1 MSITI
6 GEVKLL
12 TATPKAWLEVAVRHV
27 PELLSDHAC
36 CEKKAATMALNLMKH
51 FYAYPDILSKLS
63 KIAREEL
70 VHYEQVLQMHK
81 KLKYRF
87 KPKPACRYA
96 KALWQEVDKSG
107 PLALV
112 DQLMICAIIEARSC
126 ERFAKL
132 TPILPEP
139 LSSYYD
145 KLYQAEKRH
154 ATVYLDF
161 ARMLTEETKV
171 MSRLNKLLQIEGN
184 LVLMGESVFRFHSGV
199 PTGCLVSEV
208 GLISA

>member
-1 MSITI
+1 MTI
-6 GEVKLL
+6 GEVKLRE
-12 TATPKAWLEVAVRHV
+12 ATPQSWLKVAIRHV

-36 CEKKAATMALNLMKH
+36 CEKKAATMALSLMKY
-51 FYAYPDILSKLS
+51 FYAYPNILSKLS

-81 KLKYRF
+81 KLKYTF

-96 KALWQEVDKSG
+96 KGLWQEVDKSG
-107 PLALV
+107 QFALV

-139 LSSYYD
+139 LSSYYH

-154 ATVYLDF
+154 ASVYLDF
-161 ARMLTEETKV
+161 ARVLIEESKV
-171 MSRLNKLLQIEGN
+171 MSRLDRLLQIEGD

-199 PTGCLVSEV
+199 PTDSLAAEM
-208 GLISA
+208 